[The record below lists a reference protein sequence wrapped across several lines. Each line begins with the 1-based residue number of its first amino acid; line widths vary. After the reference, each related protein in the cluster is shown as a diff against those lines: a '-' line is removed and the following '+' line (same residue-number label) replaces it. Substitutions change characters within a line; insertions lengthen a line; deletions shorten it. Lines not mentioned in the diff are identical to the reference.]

1 MIGLDGLN
9 EIRKGGKI
17 IEIFKSYEVSASES
31 LIQSREWMNGKLH
44 DVDLYVGY
52 GMCCNE

>member
-52 GMCCNE
+52 GMCRNE